1 MCLLVKALSP
11 FGSRLVSRWEVIE
24 LADEKSVEADYKLKY
39 TGEEVDKLLE
49 TAKTLKSIYD
59 KMKRVQA
66 GCETISSTSAG
77 TDTIKVI
84 DFSIEFN
91 DIPNVVLIPTYLDNK
106 TSKVKIL
113 NITSSNFK
121 VQVVGNDNDATTN
134 LYWIATEK

>member
-1 MCLLVKALSP
+1 M
-11 FGSRLVSRWEVIE
+11 
-24 LADEKSVEADYKLKY
+24 ADEKTVETDYKLKY
-39 TGEEVDKLLE
+39 TGEEVDRLLE
-49 TAKTLKSIYD
+49 TAKTLKSVYD

-77 TDTIKVI
+77 TDIIKVI
-84 DFSIEFN
+84 DFSIKFN

-121 VQVVGNDNDATTN
+121 VQVVGNDNDVTTN